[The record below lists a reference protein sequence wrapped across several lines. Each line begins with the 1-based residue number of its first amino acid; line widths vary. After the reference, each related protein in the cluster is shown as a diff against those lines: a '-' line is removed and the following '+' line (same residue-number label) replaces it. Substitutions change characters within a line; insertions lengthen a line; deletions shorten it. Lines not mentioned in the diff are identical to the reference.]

1 MESMNRLLEY
11 AGHHA
16 LLVAGTVAM
25 AIVVLAYELRERAQG
40 RAALAPQEAIRLMNH
55 GALVIDLR
63 PAEQYAAGHISGAKP
78 MSGPEILKAGE
89 TLKRHREKPVIVYCD
104 TGSLSAA
111 AARQLAAQGFT
122 SAFNLRGGVTAWRGE
137 HLPLTRT

>member
-1 MESMNRLLEY
+1 MELMNRLIDY
-11 AGHHA
+11 AGHHS

-25 AIVVLAYELRERAQG
+25 AILVLVYELRERSRG

-55 GALVIDLR
+55 GALLIDLR
-63 PAEQYAAGHISGAKP
+63 PAEQFAAGHISGAKP

-111 AARQLAAQGFT
+111 AARQLAEQGFT
-122 SAFNLRGGVTAWRGE
+122 SAFNLRGGLAAWRSE
-137 HLPLTRT
+137 HLPLTKT